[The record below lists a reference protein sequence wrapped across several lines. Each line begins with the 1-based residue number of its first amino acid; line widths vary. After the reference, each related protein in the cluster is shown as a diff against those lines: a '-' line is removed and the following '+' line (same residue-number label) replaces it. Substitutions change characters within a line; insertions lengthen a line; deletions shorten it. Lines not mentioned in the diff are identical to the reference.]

1 MYLENLR
8 FDFQVKL
15 NNVINKRTYLED
27 LIWKGSV
34 LPNKYKF
41 VVRSEIR
48 LELQKLDE
56 RWTKL
61 KDAYTHLVDFTMKL
75 YSEWVTCE
83 ESLNCLQSWTDRVFD
98 MISKEKKR
106 KYRSGPELT
115 DFLNQY
121 KVHKLILQ
129 VGN

>member
-1 MYLENLR
+1 M
-8 FDFQVKL
+8 
-15 NNVINKRTYLED
+15 ED

-121 KVHKLILQ
+121 KVHKLIIQ
-129 VGN
+129 FGN